1 MSTPYP
7 YQPPP
12 RPAYAS
18 TAGRAKTSLWLG
30 VASLVC
36 CGLFTGIPAI
46 FVGVHAL
53 NEIEVERGRLVG
65 KGMAWAG
72 IILGIVGTWAASP
85 TVATGSPIEPISFRE
100 ALEDGRT

>member
-72 IILGIVGTWAASP
+72 IILGIVGTL
-85 TVATGSPIEPISFRE
+85 GSLAVGGYRV
-100 ALEDGRT
+100 TH